1 MYYLHRVWVAQSGS
15 ATAAITSSREGPQ
28 ESDLPAA
35 AARSSLLSAP
45 ITGAS
50 VPTKTNSVV
59 QPSEQPLPLPELLP
73 SSPAAT
79 KSHALINLFRS
90 ACKSFIHKPNSKK
103 TLCKIYVKRF
113 AMISKPLFHNRTL
126 RIYQRPGSCASGSF
140 SYMAS
145 ALDGSALTCTF
156 GCELY

>member
-1 MYYLHRVWVAQSGS
+1 MR
-15 ATAAITSSREGPQ
+15 ATIISSREGPRA
-28 ESDLPAA
+28 SVLPAAAA

-79 KSHALINLFRS
+79 KIKL
-90 ACKSFIHKPNSKK
+90 KS
-103 TLCKIYVKRF
+103 TLKNNI
-113 AMISKPLFHNRTL
+113 ITNGTNRE
-126 RIYQRPGSCASGSF
+126 A
-140 SYMAS
+140 
-145 ALDGSALTCTF
+145 
-156 GCELY
+156 